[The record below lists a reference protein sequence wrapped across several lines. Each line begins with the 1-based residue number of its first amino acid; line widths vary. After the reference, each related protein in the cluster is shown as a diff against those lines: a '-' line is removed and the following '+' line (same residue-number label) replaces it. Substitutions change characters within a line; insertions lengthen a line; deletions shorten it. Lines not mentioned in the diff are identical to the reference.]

1 MKDVRRW
8 SVSVLCLLLVFVFL
22 STSAFADYGDG
33 DWSNGWGWWSQGQSA
48 YSGVRGYGCLI
59 VAQAKMLA
67 AEGIG
72 SNNTNVFNPDIY
84 YEWEVA
90 NGYVNEGMY
99 TLSYAGPEAY
109 ADACGKTMYYEG
121 VTYGNNHDKVWD
133 NIYNGKYSI
142 LRIYCPGSHY
152 ILVNNSAS
160 IETGHIRIFQ
170 SWDSATIPGTRD
182 LEHEISEILTYS
194 APTIPT
200 TGIIDVNG
208 RLDGKDVGNTSGYG
222 TFDIYI
228 NGSIAGDDVSD
239 YYNSALSAGT
249 SYSITDIKATTGHI
263 YNGSIGNTS
272 GSIAAGNTVDVRLKF
287 DTCTS
292 HSYGA
297 GVITKNATC
306 TESGVKTFTCTKCGS
321 TKTETIPKLAHT
333 PVVDPAVPATVTKT
347 GLTEG
352 SHCSVCGTVIIA
364 QQVVPKLPRVPY
376 DFDMDGVAEPVMTLP
391 GALKNIEASA
401 FEGGTAKVVIIPDG
415 TTTIGSRAFAD
426 MPSLIAVF
434 IPESVTTIS
443 FDVFEGSPNVK
454 LYVAKGSRWGAR
466 LNLPAVEI
474 ENGWVL
480 ADNVPMGAEITDRK
494 WTYTTREYKESS
506 SASYPGWTK
515 YKTQKTWS
523 AWSGWQNS
531 EISANSDREVRTQT
545 IVTGYNMI
553 SYCVSGPNGRS
564 YQPSPTYTVRLQH
577 GPYWWSKAELDSA
590 RVFYAGSYFDYESNV
605 AGYVLDGTAY
615 CKWDGSDTGGY
626 IPMFIQ
632 ETFYGTQ
639 WSYRDAAYTYF
650 YYRDFNGESA
660 TDPSGQGNVSNVQE
674 WVKYSY

>member
-1 MKDVRRW
+1 MSWYKRIVAFFVALLIISGCGAISFAYNIGDDYPDKYSDISSYHPTRLFYYRQCTDFAAWCLISRNGVSDFSNWYGGIRWGNAKEWRYTAESLGISCNSTPAVGAIACWSDPNRRYDSNYYGHVAW
-8 SVSVLCLLLVFVFL
+8 VEAVNGSSVIIEEYNN
-22 STSAFADYGDG
+22 TPY
-33 DWSNGWGWWSQGQSA
+33 A
-48 YSGVRGYGCLI
+48 YSRRDISSDPPTCYIHIADIQVN
-59 VAQAKMLA
+59 
-67 AEGIG
+67 GI
-72 SNNTNVFNPDIY
+72 
-84 YEWEVA
+84 
-90 NGYVNEGMY
+90 
-99 TLSYAGPEAY
+99 L
-109 ADACGKTMYYEG
+109 
-121 VTYGNNHDKVWD
+121 
-133 NIYNGKYSI
+133 
-142 LRIYCPGSHY
+142 
-152 ILVNNSAS
+152 
-160 IETGHIRIFQ
+160 
-170 SWDSATIPGTRD
+170 
-182 LEHEISEILTYS
+182 
-194 APTIPT
+194 
-200 TGIIDVNG
+200 DVNG
-208 RLDGKDVGNTSGYG
+208 RLDGNDVGNTSGYG

-239 YYNSALSAGT
+239 YYNAALPAGT
-249 SYSITDIKATTGHI
+249 SYSIADIKATTGHI
-263 YNGSIGNTS
+263 YNGSIGNIS
-272 GSIAAGNTVDVRLKF
+272 GSIASGNTVDVRLKF
-287 DTCTS
+287 DTCTN

-297 GVITKNATC
+297 GVVTKEATC
-306 TESGVKTFTCTKCGS
+306 TEPGVKTFTCTKCGS
-321 TKTETIPKLAHT
+321 TKTEIIPKLAHT

-531 EISANSDREVRTQT
+531 EISASSDREVRTQT

-660 TDPSGQGNVSNVQE
+660 TDPSGQDNVSNVQE

>member
-1 MKDVRRW
+1 M
-8 SVSVLCLLLVFVFL
+8 C
-22 STSAFADYGDG
+22 STSRKLFSLILAVMFFLCVIPQAFAYNTGDDYPYK
-33 DWSNGWGWWSQGQSA
+33 N
-48 YSGVRGYGCLI
+48 Y
-59 VAQAKMLA
+59 
-67 AEGIG
+67 
-72 SNNTNVFNPDIY
+72 NPDVAEEWNFLTRECTSFVAWCLNSRNGIWFHNRY
-84 YEWEVA
+84 KPGTDERLDSDINGGRWGNAYEWEYAASALGYIVDNTPAVGAVA
-90 NGYVNEGMY
+90 
-99 TLSYAGPEAY
+99 LWR
-109 ADACGKTMYYEG
+109 
-121 VTYGNNHDKVWD
+121 YGSRGSWD
-133 NIYNGKYSI
+133 T
-142 LRIYCPGSHY
+142 
-152 ILVNNSAS
+152 
-160 IETGHIRIFQ
+160 TGHVAWVR
-170 SWDSATIPGTRD
+170 SVNGNGTIDIEQYTGYNTYVFKEETISVYAPSCYLHINDIPQTGT
-182 LEHEISEILTYS
+182 
-194 APTIPT
+194 
-200 TGIIDVNG
+200 IDVNTI
-208 RLDGKDVGNTSGYG
+208 LDGQHTGAGTVLNGVRYG

-228 NGSIAGDDVSD
+228 DGVLYDDKDDISPT
-239 YYNSALSAGT
+239 GCT
-249 SYSITDIKATTGHI
+249 SYQITDIKPTVGHI
-263 YNGSIGNTS
+263 YS
-272 GSIAAGNTVDVRLKF
+272 GSVGNLSGTVPAGQAVTVELKF
-287 DTCTS
+287 DTCTNHTYDS
-292 HSYGA
+292 GT
-297 GVITKNATC
+297 VTKPSTC
-306 TESGVKTFTCTKCGS
+306 SESGVKTFTCTKCGS

-333 PVVDPAVPATVTKT
+333 PVVDPAVPATVTAT

-531 EISANSDREVRTQT
+531 EISASSDREVRTQT

-605 AGYVLDGTAY
+605 AGYVLDGTA
-615 CKWDGSDTGGY
+615 
-626 IPMFIQ
+626 
-632 ETFYGTQ
+632 
-639 WSYRDAAYTYF
+639 
-650 YYRDFNGESA
+650 
-660 TDPSGQGNVSNVQE
+660 
-674 WVKYSY
+674 